1 MDKKANVNQ
10 LENYLRTLILEEL
23 RKREIEL
30 KESDAQLI
38 VSQIIN
44 EIDKLTSER
53 VKQHFVE
60 IADFIK
66 DKFSKE
72 I

>member
-30 KESDAQLI
+30 KESDAQQI
-38 VSQIIN
+38 VSQIIC
-44 EIDKLTSER
+44 EIDKFTSDR
-53 VKQHFVE
+53 VKQHFIE
-60 IADFIK
+60 IADFVK
-66 DKFSKE
+66 EKFRE
-72 I
+72 VE